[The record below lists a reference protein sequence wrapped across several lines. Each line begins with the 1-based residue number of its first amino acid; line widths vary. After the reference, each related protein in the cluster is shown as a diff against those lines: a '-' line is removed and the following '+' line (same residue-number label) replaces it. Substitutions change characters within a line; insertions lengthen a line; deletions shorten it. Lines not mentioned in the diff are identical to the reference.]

1 MFKKL
6 TKTVSFSKGNS
17 KSKTDNDSLEA
28 VVGFQISLNPNDNAT
43 SNTSGSKFPKLQTNL
58 HTYLIKTQFNLV
70 PELEVNL
77 IGARHLPSS
86 FGLKTVE
93 GYLVKV
99 IKML

>member
-1 MFKKL
+1 MIMQL
-6 TKTVSFSKGNS
+6 AIHQVVSFNNTK
-17 KSKTDNDSLEA
+17 
-28 VVGFQISLNPNDNAT
+28 QIFTL
-43 SNTSGSKFPKLQTNL
+43 TNL
-58 HTYLIKTQFNLV
+58 IITQFNLV

-99 IKML
+99 IKSHFNALNQCFMSS